1 MDNQNSLD
9 TTTKKASK
17 KPIIIVSIII
27 VCIVALAVVLVII
40 NRPVSPVE
48 KTVNA
53 FMKAFKEEDY
63 YAMGQQC
70 YIYAFDDEEFGI
82 YSYSGTNIIDYN
94 IKSVSNPYKVKK
106 RYMVK
111 KYGSGEDF
119 EKSKQLEKEFAE
131 YDSEMYGIE
140 FVEVENSNNCYI
152 LESLQEVLDEY
163 TVTLDVQYSTI
174 SGTIKRNSVKITVCQ
189 SDIESDK
196 YEITDILGLIH

>member
-17 KPIIIVSIII
+17 KPKIIAGIII
-27 VCIVALAVVLVII
+27 VCIAALVAVLVII
-40 NRPVSPVE
+40 NRPVSPAE

-63 YAMGQQC
+63 YAMDQQC
-70 YIYAFDDEEFGI
+70 YIYAFDDEELGI
-82 YSYSGTNIIDYN
+82 YSYSGTNIIDYK
-94 IKSVSNPYKVKK
+94 IKSVSDPYKVKK
-106 RYMVK
+106 RYIVK
-111 KYGSGEDF
+111 KYGSSEDF
-119 EKSKQLEKEFAE
+119 EEHKQFEKKYAEIDSKR
-131 YDSEMYGIE
+131 YGIE

-174 SGTIKRNSVKITVCQ
+174 LGNTKRNSVTITVCQ

-196 YEITDILGLIH
+196 YKITDIWGIIH